1 MPSVVF
7 LRAVNVGG
15 HQKFR
20 PSALAKDLAE
30 YGVVNIGAAGTF
42 IVREAVKTA
51 VLKEQIERRLHF
63 KPEMIICSA
72 PEILALCDDEQFKDS
87 IKTEEVKPF
96 VTVLAK
102 VPRKS
107 PRFPIEQPA
116 GEGWQVRVIG
126 IRGRFVLSLY
136 RKLERMV
143 AYPNN
148 VVEKKFNLPATTRT
162 WSTIAAV
169 YKILEQD
176 LMAEVF

>member
-1 MPSVVF
+1 M
-7 LRAVNVGG
+7 GG
-15 HQKFR
+15 RHKFR

-30 YGVVNIGAAGTF
+30 FGVVNIGAAGTF
-42 IVREAVKTA
+42 IVREPVQSA
-51 VLKEQIERRLHF
+51 VLREQIQRRLHF
-63 KPEMIICSA
+63 KPEMMICSA
-72 PEILALCDDEQFKDS
+72 PEILALCDDELFRDS

-96 VTVLAK
+96 VTVLSK
-102 VPRKS
+102 VPRKA

-116 GEGWQVRVIG
+116 GEEWQVRVIG

-136 RKLERMV
+136 RKLERLI

-148 VVEKKFNLPATTRT
+148 LVEKKFNLPATTRT